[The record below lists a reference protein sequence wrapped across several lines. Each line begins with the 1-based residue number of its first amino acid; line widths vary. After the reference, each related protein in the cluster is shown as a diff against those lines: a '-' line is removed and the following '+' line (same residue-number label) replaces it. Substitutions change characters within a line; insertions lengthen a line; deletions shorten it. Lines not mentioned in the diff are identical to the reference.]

1 MNRNITRIVAIAAT
15 LAMGTSLAAC
25 GGSSADSSKGHVY
38 FMNNK
43 AEVVD
48 QYKELASMYTK
59 KTGVQVDIQTGA
71 AGTYDATMKSEL
83 AKDNAP
89 TMFNVAGFDQFAK
102 YQKYVEPL
110 QDTDVFKLLND
121 TGKAY
126 SYTIDGNSY
135 TLPYAA
141 EWYGI
146 IYNKKI
152 IKDYCAKSYAVIKSA
167 DDIKDYKTLKQVA
180 ESIEQHKDDLGVD
193 GAFATPGLDTSDTY
207 RFAAHM
213 TRLPL
218 YYEYRDANTTFS
230 KTIKGTYLKNYKDM
244 FDLQLKTSPTEAS
257 MVSSKTYDDVTS
269 EFALGQVAF
278 YPNGVWAYSQIKG
291 NDVADEDLGMLPY
304 YMGIKG
310 EEDCGPVGVYDA
322 SWAVNKN
329 ASEKDK
335 KATLDFIKW
344 MITDN
349 EAKKILSKDM
359 GFSVPFTT
367 FTDDYQPDNP
377 LTEAARAYS
386 NDGKTEVRSYLP
398 VSSRFFHATVVRS
411 AAVHL
416 VVMKV
421 SLQRVTEASAIVLNE
436 LGTPDPTFD
445 MAQIGPGLVLTIE
458 VEPDDDEGTLA
469 RMAHRVLTL
478 RCFDGPQGQLS
489 SSVQEM
495 HGEILSIPQPLTI
508 LRRPAIGRPQLVSHN
523 DDDEHANLMWIRFN
537 EALRSGNVPVREGRF
552 GARMRIGSIA
562 DGPFQFTLQ
571 E

>member
-193 GAFATPGLDTSDTY
+193 
-207 RFAAHM
+207 
-213 TRLPL
+213 
-218 YYEYRDANTTFS
+218 
-230 KTIKGTYLKNYKDM
+230 
-244 FDLQLKTSPTEAS
+244 DLQLKTSPTEAS

-386 NDGKTEVRSYLP
+386 NDGKTEVRSFTIP
-398 VSSRFFHATVVRS
+398 D
-411 AAVHL
+411 
-416 VVMKV
+416 
-421 SLQRVTEASAIVLNE
+421 QQWQDDIASALVEYTQGTGKWDKVQSAFVDGWSTEWNNNE
-436 LGTPDPTFD
+436 ESLGSVPEAQKFD
-445 MAQIGPGLVLTIE
+445 AK
-458 VEPDDDEGTLA
+458 
-469 RMAHRVLTL
+469 
-478 RCFDGPQGQLS
+478 S
-489 SSVQEM
+489 
-495 HGEILSIPQPLTI
+495 
-508 LRRPAIGRPQLVSHN
+508 
-523 DDDEHANLMWIRFN
+523 
-537 EALRSGNVPVREGRF
+537 
-552 GARMRIGSIA
+552 
-562 DGPFQFTLQ
+562 
-571 E
+571 

>member
-25 GGSSADSSKGHVY
+25 SGSSADSSKGHVY

-152 IKDYCAKSYAVIKSA
+152 IKDYCSKSYAVIKSA

-193 GAFATPGLDTSDTY
+193 GAFATPGLDASDTY
-207 RFAAHM
+207 RFTAHM
-213 TRLPL
+213 TRLPI

-344 MITDN
+344 MVTDN

-386 NDGKTEVRSYLP
+386 NDGKTEVRSFTIP
-398 VSSRFFHATVVRS
+398 D
-411 AAVHL
+411 
-416 VVMKV
+416 
-421 SLQRVTEASAIVLNE
+421 QQWQDDIASALVEYAQGTGKWDKVQSAFVDGWSTEWNNNE
-436 LGTPDPTFD
+436 ESLGSVPEAQKFD
-445 MAQIGPGLVLTIE
+445 AK
-458 VEPDDDEGTLA
+458 
-469 RMAHRVLTL
+469 
-478 RCFDGPQGQLS
+478 S
-489 SSVQEM
+489 
-495 HGEILSIPQPLTI
+495 
-508 LRRPAIGRPQLVSHN
+508 
-523 DDDEHANLMWIRFN
+523 
-537 EALRSGNVPVREGRF
+537 
-552 GARMRIGSIA
+552 
-562 DGPFQFTLQ
+562 
-571 E
+571 

>member
-167 DDIKDYKTLKQVA
+167 DDIKDYV
-180 ESIEQHKDDLGVD
+180 
-193 GAFATPGLDTSDTY
+193 
-207 RFAAHM
+207 R
-213 TRLPL
+213 
-218 YYEYRDANTTFS
+218 AN
-230 KTIKGTYLKNYKDM
+230 
-244 FDLQLKTSPTEAS
+244 
-257 MVSSKTYDDVTS
+257 
-269 EFALGQVAF
+269 
-278 YPNGVWAYSQIKG
+278 
-291 NDVADEDLGMLPY
+291 
-304 YMGIKG
+304 
-310 EEDCGPVGVYDA
+310 
-322 SWAVNKN
+322 
-329 ASEKDK
+329 
-335 KATLDFIKW
+335 
-344 MITDN
+344 
-349 EAKKILSKDM
+349 
-359 GFSVPFTT
+359 
-367 FTDDYQPDNP
+367 
-377 LTEAARAYS
+377 
-386 NDGKTEVRSYLP
+386 
-398 VSSRFFHATVVRS
+398 
-411 AAVHL
+411 
-416 VVMKV
+416 
-421 SLQRVTEASAIVLNE
+421 
-436 LGTPDPTFD
+436 
-445 MAQIGPGLVLTIE
+445 
-458 VEPDDDEGTLA
+458 LA
-469 RMAHRVLTL
+469 RYKIPRDVEFLNKLPRNATGKVLKRELREPFWKGYEKRV
-478 RCFDGPQGQLS
+478 
-489 SSVQEM
+489 
-495 HGEILSIPQPLTI
+495 
-508 LRRPAIGRPQLVSHN
+508 N
-523 DDDEHANLMWIRFN
+523 
-537 EALRSGNVPVREGRF
+537 
-552 GARMRIGSIA
+552 
-562 DGPFQFTLQ
+562 
-571 E
+571 

>member
-193 GAFATPGLDTSDTY
+193 GA
-207 RFAAHM
+207 
-213 TRLPL
+213 
-218 YYEYRDANTTFS
+218 
-230 KTIKGTYLKNYKDM
+230 
-244 FDLQLKTSPTEAS
+244 
-257 MVSSKTYDDVTS
+257 
-269 EFALGQVAF
+269 LGQVAF

-386 NDGKTEVRSYLP
+386 NDGKTEVRSFTIP
-398 VSSRFFHATVVRS
+398 D
-411 AAVHL
+411 
-416 VVMKV
+416 
-421 SLQRVTEASAIVLNE
+421 QQWQDDIASALVEYTQGTGKWDKVQSAFVDGWSTEWNNNE
-436 LGTPDPTFD
+436 ESLGSVPEAQKFD
-445 MAQIGPGLVLTIE
+445 AK
-458 VEPDDDEGTLA
+458 
-469 RMAHRVLTL
+469 
-478 RCFDGPQGQLS
+478 S
-489 SSVQEM
+489 
-495 HGEILSIPQPLTI
+495 
-508 LRRPAIGRPQLVSHN
+508 
-523 DDDEHANLMWIRFN
+523 
-537 EALRSGNVPVREGRF
+537 
-552 GARMRIGSIA
+552 
-562 DGPFQFTLQ
+562 
-571 E
+571 

>member
-180 ESIEQHKDDLGVD
+180 ESIG
-193 GAFATPGLDTSDTY
+193 
-207 RFAAHM
+207 
-213 TRLPL
+213 
-218 YYEYRDANTTFS
+218 
-230 KTIKGTYLKNYKDM
+230 YLRHV
-244 FDLQLKTSPTEAS
+244 PIRCA
-257 MVSSKTYDDVTS
+257 
-269 EFALGQVAF
+269 
-278 YPNGVWAYSQIKG
+278 
-291 NDVADEDLGMLPY
+291 
-304 YMGIKG
+304 
-310 EEDCGPVGVYDA
+310 YDA
-322 SWAVNKN
+322 SAALLRVSGREHHVLEDHQGHVSQELQGHVRP
-329 ASEKDK
+329 AAQD
-335 KATLDFIKW
+335 
-344 MITDN
+344 
-349 EAKKILSKDM
+349 
-359 GFSVPFTT
+359 
-367 FTDDYQPDNP
+367 QPN
-377 LTEAARAYS
+377 R
-386 NDGKTEVRSYLP
+386 GK
-398 VSSRFFHATVVRS
+398 
-411 AAVHL
+411 
-416 VVMKV
+416 
-421 SLQRVTEASAIVLNE
+421 
-436 LGTPDPTFD
+436 
-445 MAQIGPGLVLTIE
+445 
-458 VEPDDDEGTLA
+458 
-469 RMAHRVLTL
+469 
-478 RCFDGPQGQLS
+478 
-489 SSVQEM
+489 
-495 HGEILSIPQPLTI
+495 HGELQD
-508 LRRPAIGRPQLVSHN
+508 LR
-523 DDDEHANLMWIRFN
+523 
-537 EALRSGNVPVREGRF
+537 
-552 GARMRIGSIA
+552 
-562 DGPFQFTLQ
+562 
-571 E
+571 